1 MEFLSA
7 PPVSQDLLDRAARI
21 KLACFDVDGTLTDG
35 RLYLDGEGVEAKS
48 FHVLDG
54 QGLVLL
60 RRHGIEVALITAR
73 QGKVVEHRAG
83 ELGITAYQGVKN
95 KLGQLHELCEARGI
109 TLEEVAFMGDDL
121 PDLACL
127 RSVGLAVVPANAH
140 PWTAASAHWTT
151 TLPGGLGAAR
161 EVCDLLLHA
170 QGKVA
175 AVIEGF
181 AP

>member
-1 MEFLSA
+1 MEFLSS
-7 PPVSQDLLDRAARI
+7 PPVSQALLDRAARI
-21 KLACFDVDGTLTDG
+21 RLACFDVDGTLTDG
-35 RLYLDGEGVEAKS
+35 RLYLDGNGVEAKS

-83 ELGITAYQGVKN
+83 ELGIGAYQGVKD
-95 KLGQLHELCEARGI
+95 KLGLLHQLCQARGI
-109 TLEEVAFMGDDL
+109 GLDEVSFMGDDL

-140 PWTAASAHWTT
+140 PWTAAAAHWTT
-151 TLPGGLGAAR
+151 TLSGGMGAAR

>member
-1 MEFLSA
+1 MEFLST
-7 PPVSQDLLDRAARI
+7 PPLSQDILDRAARI

-35 RLYLDGEGVEAKS
+35 RLYLDGEGVEAKA

-73 QGKVVEHRAG
+73 QGKVVERRAQ
-83 ELGITAYQGVKN
+83 ELGITAFQGVKD
-95 KLGQLHELCEARGI
+95 KLGQLRLLCAERGI
-109 TLEEVAFMGDDL
+109 TLDEVSFMGDDL

-140 PWTAASAHWTT
+140 PWTARAAHWTT
-151 TLPGGLGAAR
+151 PLPGGLGAAR
-161 EVCDLLLHA
+161 ELCDLLLHT
-170 QGKVA
+170 QGKVD
-175 AVIEGF
+175 AVLEGF
-181 AP
+181 SP